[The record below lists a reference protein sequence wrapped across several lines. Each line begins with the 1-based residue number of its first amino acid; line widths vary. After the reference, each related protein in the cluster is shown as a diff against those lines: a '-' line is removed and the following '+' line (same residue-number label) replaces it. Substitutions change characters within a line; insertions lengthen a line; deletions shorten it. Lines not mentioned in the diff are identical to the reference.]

1 MIELRALSVGYR
13 GRAVLENISLAF
25 PPGTVTALLGPNGC
39 GKTTLLKTA
48 LGLLEPLSGEV
59 LYDGVPR
66 AALTPK
72 QAARRAAYLPQSRS
86 VPEIEARRLV
96 LHGRFP
102 YLAFPRRYRPDDYE
116 AARRALAAAGAEDL
130 ADRPLRELSGG
141 QRQKIYL
148 AMALAQETPTV
159 FLDEP
164 TAWLDARCQLDAM
177 RTARALADAGRA
189 VVLVCHD
196 LCLALRT
203 ADRAAVF
210 ADGCLLLADA
220 PEAIYQSGVLDRAFQ
235 VRVRRV
241 LIDEEWQ
248 YFYE

>member
-1 MIELRALSVGYR
+1 MGAFPILLS
-13 GRAVLENISLAF
+13 RAVT
-25 PPGTVTALLGPNGC
+25 GR
-39 GKTTLLKTA
+39 TTTR
-48 LGLLEPLSGEV
+48 
-59 LYDGVPR
+59 PR
-66 AALTPK
+66 G
-72 QAARRAAYLPQSRS
+72 ARW
-86 VPEIEARRLV
+86 RRRV
-96 LHGRFP
+96 
-102 YLAFPRRYRPDDYE
+102 RR
-116 AARRALAAAGAEDL
+116 
-130 ADRPLRELSGG
+130 
-141 QRQKIYL
+141 
-148 AMALAQETPTV
+148 ALAQETPTV

-210 ADGCLLLADA
+210 ADGRLLLADA